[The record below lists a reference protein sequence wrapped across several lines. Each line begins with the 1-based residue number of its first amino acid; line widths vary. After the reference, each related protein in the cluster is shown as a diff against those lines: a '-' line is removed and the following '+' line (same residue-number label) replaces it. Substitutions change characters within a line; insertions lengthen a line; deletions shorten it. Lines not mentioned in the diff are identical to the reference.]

1 MPKGNL
7 TKKRGKAKVKISD
20 KRKAVMKQIADSYSE
35 EFDIKMAIIQELI
48 PLGLKAVAEELQS
61 EVIQLAGLKHSRGEE
76 NVRWGSQNGSVYL
89 RDEKF
94 PIRVPRIRNKQRN
107 EEVQLKAY
115 QRLQKP
121 FDDDGHIMLRLL
133 HGLST
138 HKYHESSSLAAETF
152 GISASNL
159 SKRFKRRSAKK
170 LKTLQERSLAQYD
183 IVAIFIDAKRYA
195 KDGII
200 AALGVTK

>member
-1 MPKGNL
+1 MPKSTL

-35 EFDIKMAIIQELI
+35 EFDIKMTIIQELI
-48 PLGLKAVAEELQS
+48 PLGLKAVAEELQR
-61 EVIQLAGLKHSRGEE
+61 EVIQLAGAKHSRGEE

-121 FDDDGHIMLRLL
+121 FDDD
-133 HGLST
+133 
-138 HKYHESSSLAAETF
+138 
-152 GISASNL
+152 
-159 SKRFKRRSAKK
+159 
-170 LKTLQERSLAQYD
+170 
-183 IVAIFIDAKRYA
+183 
-195 KDGII
+195 
-200 AALGVTK
+200 